1 MIIPSPADVSDSVT
15 DLVFRT
21 ANWLKHRE
29 DPRHSGPYGHA
40 DDFADLDGR
49 AFTRSRVFSDFE
61 KSDQRGVVSSIKWGF
76 PRGGRPGGVWKPFSD
91 AFRSTSHAAAIA
103 ELRLRPLPAADLIRM
118 LNVVVMGVGTATTS
132 KMAYFARLKATDAGE
147 CLIYDSLVRR
157 AIRDSDDPD
166 IVHDA
171 AFEPFKKLLRSKR
184 RDLTP
189 PEQEASYGLYITAV
203 RASAETRG
211 IAPDQLELAL
221 FRAGR
226 MIKPSAVFQ

>member
-1 MIIPSPADVSDSVT
+1 MKIPSPADVSDSVT

-21 ANWLKHRE
+21 ANWLRHRE
-29 DPRHSGPYGHA
+29 DPRYSSPYSHA
-40 DDFADLDGR
+40 DDFTDLDGK
-49 AFTRSRVFSDFE
+49 AFTRSRVFADFE
-61 KSDQRGVVSSIKWGF
+61 KSDQLGVVSSIKWGF
-76 PRGGRPGGVWKPFSD
+76 PRGGRPGGVWTPFSD

-103 ELRLRPLPAADLIRM
+103 ELRLRPLPAADLIRK
-118 LNVVVMGVGTATTS
+118 LNEVVKGVGTATTS

-147 CLIYDSLVRR
+147 CLIYDSMVRR
-157 AIRDSDDPD
+157 AIRDSEDPD
-166 IVHDA
+166 IAHDA
-171 AFEPFKKLLRSKR
+171 AFKPLKKLLRSKR

-189 PEQEASYGLYITAV
+189 PEQEASYGLYIRAV

-226 MIKPSAVFQ
+226 LIKPTAVSQ